1 MKFISLGAWIV
12 GALLVMAA
20 LDTQPDPPALNPS
33 AAACKALQSHDCFCE
48 PAPQVCDSFV
58 AASPLS
64 VSTGDIDTSE
74 CERPAD
80 STSLTERAA
89 DSSPPQTKA

>member
-33 AAACKALQSHDCFCE
+33 AAACKALQLHDCSCG

-58 AASPLS
+58 AAPALS
-64 VSTGDIDTSE
+64 LSTSDVDPYE
-74 CERPAD
+74 YERPVD

-89 DSSPPQTKA
+89 DSSPPRTKA